1 MKVLFAPSEGKIRG
15 GDDFFD
21 KNTLTFKKNS
31 RDQVLNLYQN
41 YLNNSTLTE
50 LSKLFG
56 LKKELEILENQKIDI
71 FKERTLKAI
80 QKYDGVAY
88 EYLSY
93 KTLSKDAQNF
103 IDNNLIIFSNL
114 FGPLLAKDKIPYY
127 RLSQGAKIGDF
138 DISKFYKQNFS
149 LELDNFLK
157 DELIIDLR
165 AKHYEK
171 FYTIKKEFIT
181 CKFLKNGKV
190 VSHWAKAYRGLILK
204 ELAYHQ
210 PQNEDEFKE
219 INFKDLTIK
228 EITQKKN
235 QKEYIFEIV
244 NNEQRI
250 TNNE

>member
-1 MKVLFAPSEGKIRG
+1 MKILFAPSEGKIKG
-15 GDDFFD
+15 GDKIFD
-21 KNTLTFKKNS
+21 KNLLTFNENS
-31 RDQVLNLYQN
+31 RDELLNLYQD
-41 YLNNSTLTE
+41 YLNNSTFEE

-56 LKKELEILENQKIDI
+56 LKKEHEIIENQKVNI
-71 FKERTLKAI
+71 FNEKTLKAI

-88 EYLSY
+88 DYLSY
-93 KTLSKDAQNF
+93 NSLSQKAKSF

-138 DISKFYKQNFS
+138 DIAKFYKNNFS
-149 LELDNFLK
+149 DELDKFLE

-171 FYTIKKEFIT
+171 FYTIKNDYIT

-210 PQNEDEFKE
+210 PQNEDEFRE
-219 INFKDLTIK
+219 LNFKDLTIK

-235 QKEYIFEIV
+235 QKEYVYEI
-244 NNEQRI
+244 NLS
-250 TNNE
+250 